1 MADRS
6 HLQPPKHDPRAWDN
20 DDNKPVIPKIPG
32 PRAPRTTTEDR
43 YTFASAVADCP
54 VHRARHMAFEAE
66 RTEDAATLDR
76 MNRRLL
82 RQLDL
87 RFSSAARATTQ

>member
-1 MADRS
+1 MGHRTD
-6 HLQPPKHDPRAWDN
+6 QPRPKHDPRAWDN

-43 YTFASAVADCP
+43 YTSASAVADCP

>member
-32 PRAPRTTTEDR
+32 PRAPRT
-43 YTFASAVADCP
+43 SP
-54 VHRARHMAFEAE
+54 RALAI
-66 RTEDAATLDR
+66 
-76 MNRRLL
+76 
-82 RQLDL
+82 
-87 RFSSAARATTQ
+87 RAQAG